1 LSVELFDLTNW
12 SCLKEI
18 LTSISLLKDVDAND
32 GCTSGEL
39 RWSILQER
47 NFVKLKFQN
56 LESHVNNSHVLVVLE
71 KSHEPLHTLHRSRE
85 VEIKSKMFDDVLFH
99 LNELCLR
106 DIFLLFLGKK
116 VDHSIEAWRNRLL
129 QFCGHQDADYS

>member
-1 LSVELFDLTNW
+1 MSVELFDSSNC
-12 SCLKEI
+12 SCLKEVC
-18 LTSISLLKDVDAND
+18 TSISFLKDVDADD

-56 LESHVNNSHVLVVLE
+56 LESHVNDGHVLVVLE
-71 KSHEPLHTLHRSRE
+71 KSHEPLHTLHWSWE

-99 LNELCLR
+99 LNELCFR
-106 DIFLLFLGKK
+106 NVFLLFLGKK